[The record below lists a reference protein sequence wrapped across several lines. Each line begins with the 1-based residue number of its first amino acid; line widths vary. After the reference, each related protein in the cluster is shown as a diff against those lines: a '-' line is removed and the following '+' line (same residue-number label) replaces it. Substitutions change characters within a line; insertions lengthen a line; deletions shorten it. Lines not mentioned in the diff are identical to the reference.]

1 MEENL
6 IPFLTALVRGA
17 GEITLRYFQTPLEI
31 ERKHD
36 ATPVTAADRESE
48 QFLRREIA
56 RVFPHD
62 EIVGEEYGS
71 SGGGKSGRRWILDP
85 LDATKTFVHGV
96 PFYGVLVAV
105 EEEGEL
111 LAGAVVIPALQEIVV
126 AQRGQGCWWNGR
138 RCQVSATSSLSEAL
152 LLTTDVANSYRYG
165 KGKEWEALSRRVRM
179 VRTWGD
185 CYGYVLVATGRA
197 DAMVDP
203 IVELWDIA
211 PMKPIIEE
219 AGGRFTDYDGAA
231 TVHSR
236 CAIASNGALHDEILA
251 VISEARGRIA

>member
-1 MEENL
+1 MEENV

-17 GEITLRYFQTPLEI
+17 GEITLRYFQTALEV
-31 ERKHD
+31 ERKGD

-48 QFLRREIA
+48 QFLRREIT
-56 RVFPHD
+56 RVFPED

-71 SGGGKSGRRWILDP
+71 SGVGKTGRRWIVDP

-96 PFYGVLVAV
+96 PFYGVLVAL
-105 EEEGEL
+105 EEQGEL
-111 LAGAVVIPALQEIVV
+111 TAGAVAIPALQEIVV
-126 AQRGQGCWWNGR
+126 AQRGRGCWWNGR
-138 RCQVSATSSLSEAL
+138 RCKVSTTSTLNDAL
-152 LLTTDVANSYRYG
+152 VLTTDISNSYRYG
-165 KGKEWEALSRRVRM
+165 KGKEWEALSGRARM

-197 DAMVDP
+197 DVMVDP

-219 AGGRFTDYDGAA
+219 AGGRFTDYSGMS
-231 TVHSR
+231 TVQSR
-236 CAIASNGALHDEILA
+236 CAIASNGVLHDEILTVVSQA
-251 VISEARGRIA
+251 HGRIA

>member
-1 MEENL
+1 M
-6 IPFLTALVRGA
+6 IPFLTTLVRGA
-17 GEITLRYFQTPLEI
+17 GEITLRYFQTALEI
-31 ERKHD
+31 ERKRD
-36 ATPVTAADRESE
+36 ATPVTVADRESE

-56 RVFPHD
+56 RVFPDD

-71 SGGGKSGRRWILDP
+71 TGGGTSGRRWILDP

-105 EEEGEL
+105 EEGGEL
-111 LAGAVVIPALQEIVV
+111 VAGAVAIPALQEIVV
-126 AQRGQGCWWNGR
+126 AQQGQGCWWNGR
-138 RCQVSATSSLSEAL
+138 RCQVSATPSLSDAL

-165 KGKEWEALSRRVRM
+165 KGKEWEALSNRARM

-219 AGGRFTDYDGAA
+219 AGGRFTDYDGAT

-251 VISEARGRIA
+251 VVSEARGRIA